1 MYKYFWK
8 FILLS
13 IDFILSD
20 LKVRKF
26 TNAVQKYFCGHLST
40 VKFWII
46 CLYFVAHSFEMGH
59 VFNGWN
65 LQVLQLSF
73 YETKMHKG
81 CHKIPL
87 ICSKSLTPSM
97 TTFNALSLW
106 RTCAY
111 IINCLKKNKEKKWIF
126 QKIHKSTC
134 TSDPMDPT
142 DCYPTYLYLRPIM
155 PPTYDRRQPPK
166 YMPGQ

>member
-1 MYKYFWK
+1 M
-8 FILLS
+8 
-13 IDFILSD
+13 
-20 LKVRKF
+20 RKF
-26 TNAVQKYFCGHLST
+26 TNAVQKYFCGNLST

-46 CLYFVAHSFEMGH
+46 CLYFVGHSFEMGH

-111 IINCLKKNKEKKWIF
+111 IINYLKKNKEKKVNISENSQEYMYIWSHGPHWLLPHISVF
-126 QKIHKSTC
+126 TTNYATHLWQAP
-134 TSDPMDPT
+134 TS
-142 DCYPTYLYLRPIM
+142 
-155 PPTYDRRQPPK
+155 
-166 YMPGQ
+166 